1 MKFNCIHCGQ
11 SLEADSDMAGTSV
24 TCPACSKDIMV
35 PIPKDQPIKIGKP
48 APPSV
53 PPTAVPDVSPL
64 NTGLQ
69 PRSYFGTATML
80 FGVTSLPF
88 ALGVGFLMSL
98 QTDTPF
104 GEMLVES
111 IIAGLMFGLL
121 FGLIMAVFMK
131 GDTITVTVRD
141 KDDFVTRINVAM
153 SQIGFN
159 PETASGNFLTFKPSF
174 QAGLMV
180 GWFSVAI
187 HGSKATIVGPSMYLK
202 KIQKRLA

>member
-11 SLEADSDMAGTSV
+11 SLDADSDMAGTSV

-35 PIPKDQPIKIGKP
+35 PVPKDQPIKIGRS
-48 APPSV
+48 APPPV
-53 PPTAVPDVSPL
+53 PPAVVPDASPL

-69 PRSYFGTATML
+69 PRSFFGTASML

-88 ALGVGFLMSL
+88 ALGSGFLMSL
-98 QTDTPF
+98 QTGTPF
-104 GEMLVES
+104 GKMLTVS
-111 IIAGLMFGLL
+111 IPAGLMFGLL
-121 FGLIMAVFMK
+121 FGLIMAAFMK

-159 PETASGNFLTFKPSF
+159 PATASGNFLTFKPSF
-174 QAGLMV
+174 QAGLMA
-180 GWFSVAI
+180 GRFSVAI
-187 HGSKATIVGPSMYLK
+187 QGGKATIVGPSMYLK
-202 KIQKRLA
+202 KIKKRLT